1 MVVYALTNRKLLR
14 RGNVMDNYDLSNLP
28 LLGHCADSGEHHPQL
43 TDEENRRATF
53 SGRSTT
59 VTTSEQAERQQ
70 LPPTGDALLSE
81 QRALADFDISLA
93 SNVSTPLIVDEP
105 VVDEPEDPFAALA
118 AYRSLVFDDDSQHP
132 SNRELG
138 LGFGLLKGFMAED
151 LTDLAAEDLTDI
163 VLAEPEENDVLE
175 PLVQPKRPEQPEQSQ
190 GESEK
195 GVVVPESANP
205 DTVPGKRSR
214 KRRASQ
220 PRDVVIGDI
229 PEFVIKKSLCRSR
242 RLSKKRQKLESTD
255 TEFLPLPRGTAT
267 ASQSAAMPEK
277 SADSQKN
284 QGLKPDNSL
293 KERVKNETA
302 KWVVRLERGVKRR
315 YLCSYPNCGSTY
327 KTLSNVRTHIFAHT
341 GISIYK
347 CPYPE
352 CGDKPY
358 FRDNYDLQRHVQ
370 SHHTHDRPYFCP
382 LCNRRYGRLD
392 NYKVHMLQMH
402 KTAI

>member
-1 MVVYALTNRKLLR
+1 MN
-14 RGNVMDNYDLSNLP
+14 NYDLSNLP
-28 LLGHCADSGEHHPQL
+28 LLGHCEDAGEHHSWL
-43 TDEENRRATF
+43 TDEENRLAAF
-53 SGRSTT
+53 SRRSVT
-59 VTTSEQAERQQ
+59 VSKSEQTELQGY
-70 LPPTGDALLSE
+70 PSTSDEHIPE

-132 SNRELG
+132 SDSELG
-138 LGFGLLKGFMAED
+138 LGFGLLKGF
-151 LTDLAAEDLTDI
+151 TAEDLTDI

-175 PLVQPKRPEQPEQSQ
+175 PLMQPKRPEQPEQSQ

-195 GVVVPESANP
+195 GIVVPESANP

-229 PEFVIKKSLCRSR
+229 PEFVIKKSLCRSG
-242 RLSKKRQKLESTD
+242 RLSKKRQKLESAD
-255 TEFLPLPRGTAT
+255 TEFLALPRGMAN

-315 YLCSYPNCGSTY
+315 YVCSYPNCGLNY
-327 KTLSNVRTHIFAHT
+327 KTLSNVRTHIFAHI
-341 GISIYK
+341 GISNYK
-347 CPYPE
+347 CSYPE
-352 CGDKPY
+352 CVDKPY
-358 FRDNYDLQRHVQ
+358 FRDNYNLQRHVQ
-370 SHHTHDRPYFCP
+370 SHHTYDRPYFCP
-382 LCNRRYGRLD
+382 LCNRRYGRSD
-392 NYKVHMLQMH
+392 NYKVHMSQMH